1 MFPFCNNVWQ
11 KNCLAGQL
19 QQVRRI
25 QKEIA
30 NAKSWLVY
38 VVYNCKQAVPF
49 IILSYCKNLF
59 GVSMSSFS
67 LYVVRVV

>member
-1 MFPFCNNVWQ
+1 MFGK

-19 QQVRRI
+19 QQVKRI

-30 NAKSWLVY
+30 NAKSWL
-38 VVYNCKQAVPF
+38 VYNCKQAVPF